1 MISFRSACSG
11 GTVPLRESKARDR
24 QDEAG
29 SSRDQT
35 FGVRLVS
42 GRADRRE
49 RADRAESVERLG
61 AELLSDRQSRVMR
74 AVVAAY
80 VGAAAP
86 VGSATISDLLATP
99 LSSASIRNTMS
110 ELAKLGLIEKPH
122 ASAGRVPTECGLRL
136 FVDHLLQPSEVASE
150 QQRRLRHRFAAE
162 DLQGAMRVVSQFL
175 SENTRQLGFVLMPRL
190 ERVRLQ
196 HISLIRLAVERVM
209 VVLVTCSGRTFERV
223 IDDRDSG
230 MQRDLDR
237 IASLLNERIVGRT
250 LAEVREAMNEEAR
263 RLRNQA
269 GTLLARAVSLG
280 QRALKLA
287 SDAEEPMDLVVATRL
302 ALLDQPE
309 FSDPE
314 RLRELFSAMEDN
326 DKLMALMESL
336 LEREGVG
343 VSLGDERE
351 DQGLRHC
358 ALVSSPYGVSA
369 DDSAAQGL
377 VGVIGPSRMDYPR
390 IIPLVSY
397 CSQLVAEKFNEN
409 GLGQTSTRD

>member
-1 MISFRSACSG
+1 MSG
-11 GTVPLRESKARDR
+11 QADR
-24 QDEAG
+24 GQ
-29 SSRDQT
+29 
-35 FGVRLVS
+35 
-42 GRADRRE
+42 RAD
-49 RADRAESVERLG
+49 AVERLG
-61 AELLSDRQSRVMR
+61 AELLSDRQARVMR
-74 AVVAAY
+74 AVVSAY

-86 VGSATISDLLATP
+86 VGSATISELLATP

-110 ELAKLGLIEKPH
+110 ELAQLGLIEKPH
-122 ASAGRVPTECGLRL
+122 SSAGRVPTEFGLRL
-136 FVDHLLQPSEVASE
+136 FVDHLLHPSAVASE
-150 QQRRLRHRFAAE
+150 QQRRLRHSFGEE

-209 VVLVTCSGRTFERV
+209 VVLVTQSGRSFQRV
-223 IDDRDSG
+223 IEDRESG

-250 LAEVREAMNEEAR
+250 LAEVREAMAEEAR
-263 RLRNQA
+263 CLRNQA
-269 GTLLARAVSLG
+269 GSLLARAVLLG
-280 QRALKLA
+280 QRALDMA
-287 SDAEEPMDLVVATRL
+287 SGAGESMDLVVATRL

-314 RLRELFSAMEDN
+314 RLRDLFSAMEDN
-326 DKLMALMESL
+326 EKLLALMERL
-336 LEREGVG
+336 LERDGVG
-343 VSLGDERE
+343 VSLGDELE
-351 DQGLRHC
+351 EPGLRHC
-358 ALVSSPYGVSA
+358 ALVSSSYGVSE

-409 GLGQTSTRD
+409 VPNQNSAGKEITG

>member
-1 MISFRSACSG
+1 
-11 GTVPLRESKARDR
+11 
-24 QDEAG
+24 
-29 SSRDQT
+29 
-35 FGVRLVS
+35 
-42 GRADRRE
+42 
-49 RADRAESVERLG
+49 
-61 AELLSDRQSRVMR
+61 LLSDRQARVMR
-74 AVVAAY
+74 AVVSAY

-110 ELAKLGLIEKPH
+110 ELAQLGLIEKPH
-122 ASAGRVPTECGLRL
+122 SSAGRVPTEFGLRL
-136 FVDHLLQPSEVASE
+136 FVDHLLHPSAVASE
-150 QQRRLRHRFAAE
+150 QQRRLRHSFGEE

-209 VVLVTCSGRTFERV
+209 VVLVTRSGRSFQRV
-223 IDDRDSG
+223 IEDRESG

-250 LAEVREAMNEEAR
+250 LAEVREAMAEEAR
-263 RLRNQA
+263 CLRNQA
-269 GTLLARAVSLG
+269 GSLLARAVLLG
-280 QRALKLA
+280 QRALDMA
-287 SDAEEPMDLVVATRL
+287 SGAGESMDLVVATRL

-314 RLRELFSAMEDN
+314 RLRDLFSAMEDN
-326 DKLMALMESL
+326 EKLLALMERL
-336 LEREGVG
+336 LERDGVG
-343 VSLGDERE
+343 VSLGDELE
-351 DQGLRHC
+351 EPGLRHC
-358 ALVSSPYGVSA
+358 ALVSSPYGVSE

-409 GLGQTSTRD
+409 VPNQNSAGKEITG